1 MHSYYNNDQVTG
13 IRQQAMAVDK
23 AITDLKEERI

>member
-1 MHSYYNNDQVTG
+1 LVHSYYNNDQVTG
-13 IRQQAMAVDK
+13 IRR

>member
-1 MHSYYNNDQVTG
+1 LVHSYYNNDHGIG
-13 IRQQAMAVDK
+13 IRR